1 MCSDHSDYISNKQG
15 VFEMKNSYTLVSGT
29 IFGIVAVVQAVR
41 AINQWPIQVGPISVP
56 VWFSW
61 LAVVV
66 AGGLCAWAF
75 SLRRR

>member
-1 MCSDHSDYISNKQG
+1 
-15 VFEMKNSYTLVSGT
+15 MKNNYALVSGM

-41 AINQWPIQVGPISVP
+41 AINQWDIQVGPISVP

-66 AGGLCAWAF
+66 AGGLCVWAF
-75 SLRRR
+75 TIRRR